1 MRFSTQEIAEYAAFA
16 ERLAD
21 AARGETLPRFRSG
34 VNIVDKGA
42 KTPDRLF
49 DPVTDADR
57 EAERVQRKLIEE
69 AYPGHGVLGE
79 EFGETK
85 GEGAKA
91 GKWRWVLDPV
101 DGTRAFMC
109 GVASWATLIA
119 LEYDGAPVLGLIDQP
134 FTGERWIAYGGETFF
149 QRGGETVSAKTS
161 ALADIGAAR
170 LSTTDPLASG
180 YFTETEA
187 AAFARVAQAARV
199 ARFSLD
205 AYAYGLLAVGE
216 LDLVIESSLKR
227 HDYAALIPV
236 IEGAGGVVTNW
247 QGQAPG
253 SDARGELIA
262 AASPDLHAAALALLQ
277 VK

>member
-1 MRFSTQEIAEYAAFA
+1 MRFSAQEITDYAAFA

-34 VNIVDKGA
+34 VKIVDKGA
-42 KTPDRLF
+42 KSPERLF

-57 EAERVQRKLIEE
+57 EAERVQRTLIEK

-79 EFGETK
+79 EFGEAK
-85 GEGAKA
+85 GEGANA

-119 LEYDGAPVLGLIDQP
+119 LEYDGAPVLGVIDQP
-134 FTGERWIAYGGETFF
+134 FTDERWIAYGGETYFK
-149 QRGGETVSAKTS
+149 RGADSVAAKTS
-161 ALADIGAAR
+161 ALADISKAR

-180 YFTETEA
+180 YFTDDEA
-187 AAFARVAQAARV
+187 AAFARVAKASRV
-199 ARFSLD
+199 ARYSLD

-216 LDLVIESSLKR
+216 LDLVIEASLKR

-236 IEGAGGVVTNW
+236 IEGAGGIVTNW
-247 QGQAPG
+247 RGEAPG
-253 SDARGELIA
+253 SDERGELIA
-262 AASPDLHAAALALLQ
+262 AASPELHVAALALLNA
-277 VK
+277 